1 VAPTAPAVTV
11 KTIVISLVES
21 DGSKVDYNLSVSLV
35 PPKHVASGV
44 LALELSDGT
53 TQMYTIKV

>member
-1 VAPTAPAVTV
+1 
-11 KTIVISLVES
+11 
-21 DGSKVDYNLSVSLV
+21 VSLV